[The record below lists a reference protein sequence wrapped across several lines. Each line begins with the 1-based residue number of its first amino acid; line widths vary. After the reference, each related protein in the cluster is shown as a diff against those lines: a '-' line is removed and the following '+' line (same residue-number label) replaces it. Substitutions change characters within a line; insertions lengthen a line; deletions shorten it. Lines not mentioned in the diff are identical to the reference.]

1 MEGTS
6 LIIDT
11 LTVITALVQPK
22 EQRQNERA
30 FTDEPVL
37 PLRDN
42 CEMRLCFVREHS
54 GLALW
59 VPEPLG
65 SGVRVASPPSVFNRA
80 SEI

>member
-42 CEMRLCFVREHS
+42 CEMRLCFV
-54 GLALW
+54 
-59 VPEPLG
+59 
-65 SGVRVASPPSVFNRA
+65 
-80 SEI
+80 

>member
-11 LTVITALVQPK
+11 LTVITPK

-42 CEMRLCFVREHS
+42 CEMRLCFV
-54 GLALW
+54 
-59 VPEPLG
+59 
-65 SGVRVASPPSVFNRA
+65 
-80 SEI
+80 